1 MASPDVTKNKGF
13 FKNIFPAWWRNGL
26 FYNHKMWEV
35 SWKVVIIDTA
45 IAIFWEI
52 HEPQVK

>member
-1 MASPDVTKNKGF
+1 MASPDVTKNKVF
-13 FKNIFPAWWRNGL
+13 FYIFPAWWRNGL